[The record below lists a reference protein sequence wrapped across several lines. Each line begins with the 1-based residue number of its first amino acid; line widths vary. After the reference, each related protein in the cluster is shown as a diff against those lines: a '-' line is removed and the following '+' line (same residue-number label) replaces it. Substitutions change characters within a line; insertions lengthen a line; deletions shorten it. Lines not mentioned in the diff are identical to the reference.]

1 MQKRGLKK
9 NNNNNSGYTLMIF
22 PGNYRMQLEWN
33 LSNYFQIYGFDYNGF
48 VFQKIRQ
55 MMDKNIA
62 GPKEFLL
69 AELDP

>member
-1 MQKRGLKK
+1 M
-9 NNNNNSGYTLMIF
+9 
-22 PGNYRMQLEWN
+22 
-33 LSNYFQIYGFDYNGF
+33 DYNGF

-62 GPKEFLL
+62 GSKEFLL